1 MASDPSKPEGDQTV
15 DLKLVDAMSEPET
28 PSDPPMP
35 TFETGP
41 APRPRD
47 RWRLPAW
54 LFVVTS
60 ILFFLVIG
68 WQAQIAG
75 ELEARVA
82 GLEEQLERTNALLD
96 ARRTHLSEIRGGV
109 QELSERLRGLRT
121 LVDSDPTAGVPE
133 RTVTTP

>member
-28 PSDPPMP
+28 TPDPPRP
-35 TFETGP
+35 TFETSP
-41 APRPRD
+41 AHRPRD
-47 RWRLPAW
+47 RRRLPAW

-82 GLEEQLERTNALLD
+82 RLEEQLERTNALLG